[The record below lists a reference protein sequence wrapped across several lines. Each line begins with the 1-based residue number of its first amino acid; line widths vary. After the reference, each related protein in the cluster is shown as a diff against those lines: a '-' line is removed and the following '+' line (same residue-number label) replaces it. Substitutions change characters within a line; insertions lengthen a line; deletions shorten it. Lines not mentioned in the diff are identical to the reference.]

1 MKTIIGERPE
11 VPQPAQLNLFEERA
25 HVEPAKNS
33 TDSTGSP
40 SSNDNDLRIRSPTGE
55 VPIPLKNVLFGTSQ
69 ILVCSLLRKSR
80 ELVKKSREKKI
91 K

>member
-33 TDSTGSP
+33 TDSTGIP
-40 SSNDNDLRIRSPTGE
+40 SSNDNDLRIRSPTIE
-55 VPIPLKNVLFGTSQ
+55 VPIVMKDELNESSQ
-69 ILVCSLLRKSR
+69 LLASSLHRKSR
-80 ELVKKSREKKI
+80 ELVKKSRENI
-91 K
+91 LR